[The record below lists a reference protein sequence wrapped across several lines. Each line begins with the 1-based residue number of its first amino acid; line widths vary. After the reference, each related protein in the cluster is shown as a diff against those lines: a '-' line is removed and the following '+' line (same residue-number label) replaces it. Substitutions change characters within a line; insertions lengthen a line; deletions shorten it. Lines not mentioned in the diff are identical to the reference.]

1 MHGFCTIVFETKP
14 MGSEPA
20 VHQFCEWS
28 VLDGKL
34 GRAYVDDICSQ
45 ECPVRDHIKS
55 YVHQPAPGK

>member
-1 MHGFCTIVFETKP
+1 MFETKP